1 VSGVSA
7 PSEAEGAKN
16 RGGHS
21 KAGDVVLVRV
31 LTGIV
36 GIPIFLGLLYVG
48 QWPFLVLV
56 AGMGLIAFYEYA
68 RLVRAMGFRPSL
80 PLGAAATVALVLAAG
95 LLPPHGV
102 HVGAVAAL
110 ATLVILIR
118 ALFRPEEFSALDG
131 LLTLAGVFYV
141 GLLSYL
147 VLLRRLGGGA
157 GWDAGLA
164 WSGMAFLCTWSADT
178 LAYFVGVTWGR
189 HKLAPKI
196 SPHKSVEGLLGGVA
210 GAALA
215 GLLWG
220 PAIAL
225 PRWQGAVLGAAIALV
240 AAAGD
245 LVESALKRSAGAK
258 DAGRLLPGHG
268 GVLDRFDSS
277 LFVLPFVYF
286 IATIFLGVS

>member
-1 VSGVSA
+1 MSPQG
-7 PSEAEGAKN
+7 AED
-16 RGGHS
+16 RGGRS
-21 KAGDVVLVRV
+21 KAGDVVLVRI
-31 LTGIV
+31 LTGLV
-36 GIPIFLGLLYVG
+36 GIPVFLGLLYVG

-68 RLVRAMGFRPSL
+68 RLMRAMGHRPAL
-80 PLGAAATVALVLAAG
+80 PLGGAATAAIVLAAG
-95 LLPPHGV
+95 LLPPHGA
-102 HVGAVAAL
+102 HAGAVAAL
-110 ATLVILIR
+110 ATLAIL
-118 ALFRPEEFSALDG
+118 AWTVFRPEGFSAMDG

-157 GWDAGLA
+157 GWDAGLMWA
-164 WSGMAFLCTWSADT
+164 GMAFLCTWGADT
-178 LAYFVGVTWGR
+178 LAYFVGITWGR

-196 SPHKSVEGLLGGVA
+196 SPQKSVEGLLGGIA

-220 PAIAL
+220 PAIPL
-225 PRWQGAVLGAAIALV
+225 PRWQGAALGAAIALIATV
-240 AAAGD
+240 GD
-245 LVESALKRSAGAK
+245 LAESALKRTAGVK

-277 LFVLPFVYF
+277 LFVLPFVYY
-286 IATIFLGVS
+286 IATLLYGVS